1 MITLA
6 RHMSRNAADAE
17 KRKRCDRGIFLF
29 PSNFRLKRYRHTPQI
44 REKTLMRRQ
53 SPPAIIVTVMTI
65 FIGVGL
71 FTEASAQSKTALVG
85 GRLIDGFGHAPIR
98 NSVILIDGD
107 TIEKVGTVDTL
118 QVPSG
123 YAVISTEGHDLLPGL
138 WESHAHLMLTGHADY
153 PHWQATYLDRLADEI
168 MPATASHLLLAGVT
182 SARDLGAPLAPS
194 KSVKERIDRG
204 EIPGPR
210 LFMSGPFLQASVEDW
225 QKAYR
230 WAVATPEEARAR
242 VAQLDDAGMAIV
254 KLIDQDKLARPV
266 AEAIVDEAHKRGM
279 KVVAHAHRPDEI
291 RVGLEIGVDN
301 FEHTG
306 LTTAP
311 EYPPDVMAALKE
323 RTATGRVAG
332 GPLYWTPTVEG
343 LWNFERTVANPE
355 KLDGDCWKRGLKPDT
370 IADIRQS
377 IANPG
382 QLGYTRLT
390 PLRKPTLKRKI
401 AQLREAGVVILVGTD
416 SGIPMKF
423 HCQSTWNEMDV
434 LVRIMGLP
442 VMDVIRAAVYWP
454 AVMMGVEDELGTVS
468 AGKKADI
475 IAVKGDVLEYVNLLQ
490 NVDFVM
496 KGGIVYK
503 KNGRPVEKALAA
515 KATSP

>member
-1 MITLA
+1 MA
-6 RHMSRNAADAE
+6 RVFQLILTVLIAA
-17 KRKRCDRGIFLF
+17 
-29 PSNFRLKRYRHTPQI
+29 
-44 REKTLMRRQ
+44 M
-53 SPPAIIVTVMTI
+53 
-65 FIGVGL
+65 
-71 FTEASAQSKTALVG
+71 AQAQAQERTALIG
-85 GRLIDGFGHAPIR
+85 GRLIDGFGHAPIQ

-107 TIEKVGTVDTL
+107 TITKVGTVETL
-118 QVPSG
+118 PVPDG
-123 YAVISTEGHDLLPGL
+123 YIVVSTEGMDVLPGL
-138 WESHAHLMLTGHADY
+138 WESHAHLMLSGHADY

-194 KSVKERIDRG
+194 KSIKERIDRG

-210 LFMSGPFLQASVEDW
+210 LFMSGPFLQYEVEDW
-225 QKAYR
+225 QTAYR
-230 WAVATPEEARAR
+230 WPVRSVSDARNK
-242 VAQLDDAGMAIV
+242 VAQLDAAGMVIV
-254 KLIDQDKLARPV
+254 KLIDQDKLPRAV
-266 AEAIVDEAHKRGM
+266 AKAIVDEAHKRGM
-279 KVVAHAHRPDEI
+279 KVVGHSHRPDEI

-311 EYPPDVMAALKE
+311 EYPADIMEALKE
-323 RTATGRVAG
+323 RTATGRIAG

-343 LWNFERTVANPE
+343 LWNFDRTVANPE
-355 KLDGDCWKRGLKPDT
+355 KLDTDCWERGLKEDT
-370 IADIRQS
+370 IADIRAS

-401 AQLREAGVVILVGTD
+401 AQLREAGVVFLVGTD

-434 LVRIMGLP
+434 LVRVMGMP

-475 IAVKGDVLEYVNLLQ
+475 IAVKGDVLEYISLLQ
-490 NVDFVM
+490 HVDFVM
-496 KGGIVYK
+496 KGGVIYLQ
-503 KNGRPVEKALAA
+503 GGDPVEENL
-515 KATSP
+515 

>member
-1 MITLA
+1 MKRMTKEFFTSLVILLA
-6 RHMSRNAADAE
+6 VLTSANAQE
-17 KRKRCDRGIFLF
+17 
-29 PSNFRLKRYRHTPQI
+29 
-44 REKTLMRRQ
+44 
-53 SPPAIIVTVMTI
+53 
-65 FIGVGL
+65 
-71 FTEASAQSKTALVG
+71 KTALVG
-85 GRLIDGFGHAPIR
+85 GRLIDGYGHAPIQ
-98 NSVILIDGD
+98 NSVILIHDD
-107 TIEKVGTVDTL
+107 TIMNVGTTDTL
-118 QVPSG
+118 PVPDD
-123 YAVISTEGHDLLPGL
+123 YNVISTEGMDVLPGL
-138 WESHAHLMLTGHADY
+138 WESHAHLMLSGHADY

-194 KSVKERIDRG
+194 ISVRDRINRG

-210 LFMSGPFLQASVEDW
+210 LFMSGPFLQAEIEDW

-230 WAVATPEEARAR
+230 WPVTSVRDAKAKVAK
-242 VAQLDDAGMAIV
+242 LHDAGMDIV
-254 KLIDQDKLARPV
+254 KLVDQDKLPLDV
-266 AEAIVDEAHKRGM
+266 AKAIVDEAHARGL
-279 KVVAHAHRPDEI
+279 KVVGHSHRPNEI

-311 EYPPDVMAALKE
+311 EYPADVMQALRE

-343 LWNFERTVANPE
+343 LWNFDRTVANPE
-355 KLDGDCWKRGLKPDT
+355 KLDDDCWERGLKADT
-370 IADIRQS
+370 IADIRSS

-416 SGIPMKF
+416 SGIPLKF

-434 LVRIMGLP
+434 LVRVMGMP

-468 AGKKADI
+468 AGKKADV
-475 IAVKGDVLEYVNLLQ
+475 IAVRGDVLEYISLLQ
-490 NVDFVM
+490 NVEFVM
-496 KGGIVYK
+496 KGGVVYK
-503 KNGRPVEKALAA
+503 QDGEPFEENLN
-515 KATSP
+515 